1 MSVITQAFS
10 DAFQLLAS
18 GDEETFAA
26 VQATLSTSGLAML
39 GCIIPGVR
47 ISMEALTSRTAQLPG
62 IRLDR
67 PRQVIGKNTVDCMRS
82 GIMFGAAAMI
92 DGMLDRVEEE
102 LSYST
107 TVVAT
112 GGMSQFVVP
121 LCRRKIT
128 LDKDLLLKGLNIL
141 WKKNT
146 R

>member
-1 MSVITQAFS
+1 MNIQ
-10 DAFQLLAS
+10 QLQYALAVYRAGS
-18 GDEETFAA
+18 
-26 VQATLSTSGLAML
+26 
-39 GCIIPGVR
+39 
-47 ISMEALTSRTAQLPG
+47 IS
-62 IRLDR
+62 
-67 PRQVIGKNTVDCMRS
+67 
-82 GIMFGAAAMI
+82 GAAASLYI
-92 DGMLDRVEEE
+92 AQPNLSSIIRSLEEE
-102 LSYST
+102 LGYPT